1 MSGLFYA
8 FGREKMTTGQ
18 HIDEISE
25 RINYVMSTKE
35 SAVQQTLMLTE
46 ESLSTLDNLKIVLQM
61 QTNLLNKDEV
71 NAELL
76 QQITQ
81 AIEAVQHRLTE
92 MLMVQSYQDITG
104 QVLQQVL
111 QDLQQLDRDAQLN
124 EVNADKPASAG
135 FGPAVLADEKQGRA
149 KGQQDVDDLL
159 AEMGL

>member
-1 MSGLFYA
+1 
-8 FGREKMTTGQ
+8 MTTGQ
-18 HIDEISE
+18 HIDEMSE
-25 RINYVMSTKE
+25 RIRYVMSTKE
-35 SAVQQTLMLTE
+35 TAVQQTLMLTE
-46 ESLSTLDNLKIVLQM
+46 DSLATLDNLKIVLQM
-61 QTNLLNKDEV
+61 QTSSSTAET

-76 QQITQ
+76 QQVTQ

-111 QDLQQLDRDAQLN
+111 TDLQRIDRQAQLN
-124 EVNADKPASAG
+124 EATADKPASAG

>member
-1 MSGLFYA
+1 
-8 FGREKMTTGQ
+8 MTAGQ

-61 QTNLLNKDEV
+61 QTNLLSNGEV

-81 AIEAVQHRLTE
+81 AIETVQRRLTE
-92 MLMVQSYQDITG
+92 MLMVQSYQDLTG

-111 QDLQQLDRDAQLN
+111 QDLQRLDRHAQLN
-124 EVNADKPASAG
+124 EVNVDKPANAG
-135 FGPAVLADEKQGRA
+135 FGPAVLADEKQDRV

>member
-1 MSGLFYA
+1 
-8 FGREKMTTGQ
+8 MTTGQ

-25 RINYVMSTKE
+25 RINYVISTKE
-35 SAVQQTLMLTE
+35 SAVQQTLMLIE

-111 QDLQQLDRDAQLN
+111 GDLQRIDRDAQLN

-135 FGPAVLADEKQGRA
+135 FGPAVLANEKQRRA

>member
-1 MSGLFYA
+1 
-8 FGREKMTTGQ
+8 MTTGQ

-25 RINYVMSTKE
+25 RIHYVMSTKE
-35 SAVQQTLMLTE
+35 TAVQQTLMLTE
-46 ESLSTLDNLKIVLQM
+46 ESLATLDNLKIVLQM
-61 QTNLLNKDEV
+61 QTSVDMTAQADGEW
-71 NAELL
+71 L
-76 QQITQ
+76 QQVMQ
-81 AIEAVQHRLTE
+81 ALEAVQHRLTE

-111 QDLQQLDRDAQLN
+111 VDLQRIDREAPLN
-124 EVNADKPASAG
+124 EVSADKLASAG

>member
-1 MSGLFYA
+1 
-8 FGREKMTTGQ
+8 MTTGQ

-135 FGPAVLADEKQGRA
+135 FGPTVLANEKQGRA

>member
-1 MSGLFYA
+1 MSA
-8 FGREKMTTGQ
+8 GQ

-25 RINYVMSTKE
+25 RIRYVMSTKE
-35 SAVQQTLMLTE
+35 TAVQQTLMLTE
-46 ESLSTLDNLKIVLQM
+46 DSLATLDNLKIVLQM
-61 QTNLLNKDEV
+61 QTSLPIAET

-76 QQITQ
+76 QQVTQ

-111 QDLQQLDRDAQLN
+111 SDLQRIDRQAQLN
-124 EVNADKPASAG
+124 EATADKSASAG
-135 FGPAVLADEKQGRA
+135 FGPAVLADEQQGRA

>member
-1 MSGLFYA
+1 MS
-8 FGREKMTTGQ
+8 TDQ
-18 HIDEISE
+18 HIDEMSE
-25 RINYVMSTKE
+25 RIRYVMSTKE
-35 SAVQQTLMLTE
+35 TAVQQTLMLTE
-46 ESLSTLDNLKIVLQM
+46 DSLATLDNLKIVLQM
-61 QTNLLNKDEV
+61 QTSSSTAET

-76 QQITQ
+76 QQVTQ
-81 AIEAVQHRLTE
+81 AIEAIQHRLTE

-111 QDLQQLDRDAQLN
+111 TDLQRIDRQAQLN
-124 EVNADKPASAG
+124 EATADKPASAG

>member
-1 MSGLFYA
+1 
-8 FGREKMTTGQ
+8 MTTGQ

-25 RINYVMSTKE
+25 RIHYVMSTKE

-61 QTNLLNKDEV
+61 QTTVPSAAEANS
-71 NAELL
+71 ELL
-76 QQITQ
+76 QQVTQ
-81 AIEAVQHRLTE
+81 AIESIQHRLTE
-92 MLMVQSYQDITG
+92 MLMVQSYQDLTG

-111 QDLQQLDRDAQLN
+111 VDLQRIDRNAQLN
-124 EVNADKPASAG
+124 ENGADKSSSAG
-135 FGPAVLADEKQGRA
+135 FGPAVLTDEKQGRA

>member
-1 MSGLFYA
+1 
-8 FGREKMTTGQ
+8 MTTGQ

-135 FGPAVLADEKQGRA
+135 FGPAVLANEKQGRV

>member
-1 MSGLFYA
+1 
-8 FGREKMTTGQ
+8 MTTGQ

>member
-1 MSGLFYA
+1 
-8 FGREKMTTGQ
+8 MTTGQ

-61 QTNLLNKDEV
+61 QTNLLNKDKV

>member
-1 MSGLFYA
+1 
-8 FGREKMTTGQ
+8 MTTGQ

-35 SAVQQTLMLTE
+35 SAVQQTLVLAE

-61 QTNLLNKDEV
+61 QTNLLSNDEV
-71 NAELL
+71 NAKLL

-81 AIEAVQHRLTE
+81 AIESVQHRLTE
-92 MLMVQSYQDITG
+92 MLMVQSYQDLTG

-111 QDLQQLDRDAQLN
+111 QDLQRLDRHAQLN
-124 EVNADKPASAG
+124 EANADKPASAG
-135 FGPAVLADEKQGRA
+135 FGPAVLADEQQGRA

>member
-1 MSGLFYA
+1 MS
-8 FGREKMTTGQ
+8 TGQ
-18 HIDEISE
+18 HIDEMSE
-25 RINYVMSTKE
+25 RIRYVMSTKE
-35 SAVQQTLMLTE
+35 TAVQQTLMLTE
-46 ESLSTLDNLKIVLQM
+46 DSLATLDNLKIVLQM
-61 QTNLLNKDEV
+61 QTSSSTAET

-76 QQITQ
+76 QQVTQ

-111 QDLQQLDRDAQLN
+111 TDLQRIDRQAQLN
-124 EVNADKPASAG
+124 EATADKPASAG

>member
-1 MSGLFYA
+1 MP
-8 FGREKMTTGQ
+8 TTGQ

-25 RINYVMSTKE
+25 RINYVISTKE

-46 ESLSTLDNLKIVLQM
+46 ESLATLDNLKIVLQM
-61 QTNLLNKDEV
+61 QSNLVAKDEA
-71 NAELL
+71 NAELI
-76 QQITQ
+76 QQVTQ
-81 AIEAVQHRLTE
+81 AIEAVQRRLTE

-111 QDLQQLDRDAQLN
+111 ADLQRIDRETQLN
-124 EVNADKPASAG
+124 AANADKPASAG
-135 FGPAVLADEKQGRA
+135 FGPAVLAEEKQNRA